1 MKIHDPKLTGSIEI
15 QSPVPG
21 ISPLTASW
29 AVNAVNGA
37 SLSGGQN
44 KYIARWSGSAA
55 VTTSSVYEGENKN
68 IAINSTTF
76 DVTNPQALLVS
87 GSSINIISGES
98 NVDSYAQLNI
108 VNRKEGGNA
117 SADIVATND
126 SGTETGNFVDLG
138 INSSNYGGIIGSNN
152 EAYLYNTG
160 SNFLIG
166 NTTRGADANL
176 KLFAGNDALVFPV
189 IVTGSQAIL
198 TGSLLGTASYVTGSV
213 FQSSN
218 PALSASYA
226 VSSSFSVNSLTS
238 SFSFTS
244 SFVNNLNQNVVVTGS
259 VIFSG
264 SSTAELFVLGDQQI
278 TGSLRITN
286 GVVAQSITASLTG
299 SLTGNLT
306 GTASYVTGSIFSGAN
321 QAASASYSIS
331 SSYAISSSYS
341 VTASYSNNGFP
352 YSGSQANITGAL
364 SITGSL
370 ALWPGLD
377 PNLAGS
383 NTSTAYFFV
392 SQSQYSGDFT
402 QDLYYRNAG
411 YLWSQDYLQQ
421 AIDTGIVYGGIVTFT
436 GSAGTDTPP
445 NATEIRITP
454 GIGLLIDHNAT
465 TSSKGETVPSVVRF
479 GPITQSF
486 KNEIT
491 SSQIYYLYIDTAG
504 TLQYQTTTFNTEQ
517 YHTQFPLGAIFS
529 LTTSSISSFGDLRV
543 TAYGQTQQ
551 AGEFVRAFGP
561 LKESGFDITPISTT
575 LSASISSGKAYRF
588 GGFYTQNPET
598 PSTYVA
604 SAIPTASFVRVY
616 RDPAVV
622 GGYRAQVQ
630 TNGAP
635 YRAIDPTKYDDGSG
649 TLQAVGSGEF
659 TIQRLFQ
666 GVVNSVT
673 YVYYGQNKYTSLINA
688 LNSITTEDFAESQTS
703 IVTLPFIGYVI
714 VEGTATSLADTNTSR
729 IINAGLFRNTAGSSG
744 GGGAAVTNLND
755 LGDVVIT
762 SPSNGQALIY
772 STGNWVNGT
781 PASAS
786 YVTGSVFTS
795 GNPALTASYALT
807 ASFALN
813 AGGSTSDFPYTG
825 SAIISG
831 SLMIIESGSF
841 GLVVT
846 GSTSITGALHMDGNS
861 KFTGSIFVTASRS
874 ANNIAIDS
882 LGEIVVTGSIIVTS
896 SFGIE
901 ALKSIGSSNFTGS
914 LMITSSGVSSQRELV
929 VIGEAAITGSLN
941 VTNGITVQTLT
952 ASQGIQVTGGNS
964 VITGSFIVSGS
975 GGYGVF
981 SKGITLADLTN
992 TFDTTGSYF
1001 VWRAPYPATV
1011 VALYGFKSGSSNVQL
1026 NARRSGS
1033 GAALHTGSNLTIT
1046 ANNLWTAANSVQN
1059 TAYAVGD
1066 SLEII
1071 ISGSSQFQVSVQVDY
1086 IKR

>member
-15 QSPVPG
+15 QNPIPG
-21 ISPLTASW
+21 TSPLTSSW
-29 AVNAVNGA
+29 AVNVVNGT
-37 SLSGGQN
+37 SLSGGEKN
-44 KYIARWSGSAA
+44 YIPIWSSSTSLSTSSIYQTQSLDYEGGFVAINTTEFDPTFPEALLISGS
-55 VTTSSVYEGENKN
+55 TIN
-68 IAINSTTF
+68 I
-76 DVTNPQALLVS
+76 VS
-87 GSSINIISGES
+87 GKANISE
-98 NVDSYAQLNI
+98 YAQLNI
-108 VNRKEGGNA
+108 TNLSDAAGA
-117 SADIVATND
+117 SSDIVATND
-126 SGTETGNFVDLG
+126 TGDEGGNYIDMG
-138 INSSNYGGIIGSNN
+138 INSSGFTGLIGGAND
-152 EAYLYNTG
+152 AYLYTTG
-160 SNFLIG
+160 SQFLIG
-166 NTTRGADANL
+166 NQTRGTNAQL
-176 KLFAGNDALVFPV
+176 KLFAGNDATVFPV
-189 IVTGSQAIL
+189 VVTGSQAIL

-213 FQSSN
+213 FTSTN
-218 PALSASYA
+218 RALSASHA
-226 VSSSFSVNSLTS
+226 VSSSNSSTA
-238 SFSFTS
+238 
-244 SFVNNLNQNVVVTGS
+244 SFVNNLNQNLVVTGS
-259 VIFSG
+259 VILSG

-278 TGSLRITN
+278 TGSLNVSSSIIAR
-286 GVVAQSITASLTG
+286 SITGSFTG
-299 SLTGNLT
+299 SLTGNLI

-321 QAASASYSIS
+321 QAASASYARS
-331 SSYAISSSYS
+331 SSYAI
-341 VTASYSNNGFP
+341 TASYSNNGFP
-352 YSGSQANITGAL
+352 YSGSQAQITGAL

-377 PNLAGS
+377 PDLAGS

-392 SQSQYSGDFT
+392 SQSQYSGDST

-465 TSSKGETVPSVVRF
+465 TSSKGETVPSVVSF

-517 YHTQFPLGAIFS
+517 YHTQFPLGAIFN

-575 LSASISSGKAYRF
+575 LSASIASGKAYRF

-604 SAIPTASFVRVY
+604 SAVPTASFVRVY

-673 YVYYGQNKYTSLINA
+673 YVYYGQNKYTSLTNA

-762 SPSNGQALIY
+762 SPTNGQALIY
-772 STGNWVNGT
+772 NTGNWVNGNPT
-781 PASAS
+781 SAS
-786 YVTGSVFTS
+786 YAENGGVTQIV
-795 GNPALTASYALT
+795 
-807 ASFALN
+807 
-813 AGGSTSDFPYTG
+813 AGTNVSISPTNGLGAVTINSTGGGGDAFPYTG

-831 SLMIIESGSF
+831 SLRIIESGST
-841 GLVVT
+841 GLVIS
-846 GSTSITGALHMDGNS
+846 GSNSITGALHVDGNA
-861 KFTGSIFVTASRS
+861 KFTGSLFVTASRS
-874 ANNIAIDS
+874 NMALHTIGD
-882 LGEIVVTGSIIVTS
+882 IVLSGSIVAS
-896 SFGIE
+896 ASFGQQVITT
-901 ALKSIGSSNFTGS
+901 IGDVNFTGS
-914 LMITSSGVSSQRELV
+914 VMITSSGVSSRRELV

-941 VTNGITVQTLT
+941 VSNGATFGSVTS
-952 ASQGIQVTGGNS
+952 SQGIQVNGGNS
-964 VITGSFIVSGS
+964 VITGSLVVSGS

-992 TFDTTGSYF
+992 GFTVTGSYY
-1001 VWRAPYPATV
+1001 VWRSPFPCRV
-1011 VALYGFKSGSSNVQL
+1011 VAVYAIHSGSSQL
-1026 NARRSGS
+1026 SVNARRSGS
-1033 GAALHTGSNLTIT
+1033 GASLHLATNLNIT
-1046 ANNLWTAANSVQN
+1046 ADNLWTAGGAVQN
-1059 TAYAVGD
+1059 TDYSAGD
-1066 SLEII
+1066 SLELI
-1071 ISGSSQFQVSVQVDY
+1071 ISGSDQYQASVQVDF